1 MATVKQT
8 LVHFAS
14 ELALPPVDRPKVR
27 VYDPCLRLRGSPE
40 CTMDRLVPSIRKL
53 LKAKGLRNSGPRM
66 ICSGDGANSP
76 RYPILL
82 ASATR
87 LSAIKYQRY
96 VPACTLH
103 GPSKNLIDMAWKLVL
118 EGNDDRV
125 ILFNA
130 SKTQQDGYP
139 TLTLTGSMTLAHA
152 VDQTAANNL
161 RTRPFVSYH
170 PTHNFH
176 HAANRSVTL
185 KMSGTSS
192 DGAGNSACLAGFLQD
207 SKELGAVDG
216 GRTSFC
222 RVV

>member
-14 ELALPPVDRPKVR
+14 ELALPPVDRPKARSLYPKVAQSKGSSEQR
-27 VYDPCLRLRGSPE
+27 SSYDLFWRWGKLSSVPNPTSECNSIKRNKVPE
-40 CTMDRLVPSIRKL
+40 
-53 LKAKGLRNSGPRM
+53 
-66 ICSGDGANSP
+66 
-76 RYPILL
+76 
-82 ASATR
+82 
-87 LSAIKYQRY
+87 
-96 VPACTLH
+96 
-103 GPSKNLIDMAWKLVL
+103 LVL

-161 RTRPFVSYH
+161 RTRPF
-170 PTHNFH
+170 
-176 HAANRSVTL
+176 
-185 KMSGTSS
+185 MSGTSS